1 MGITDKLQ
9 IFDVIKYEGPTDVFA
24 WKFPGEDFNTHS
36 KLIVNESQEAIL
48 FRNGQALDTF
58 TAGRYV
64 LTLDNIP
71 LLSKMQNLF
80 NKGRETQLTS
90 QVYYVN
96 KTIPLNLK
104 WGTDSPIQVYDPFA
118 ETIVNVRANGRFG
131 VQVED
136 SRKMLIK
143 LVGTMTQFDQQTL
156 RDYFIGLMM
165 SEIKSEIGRYITE
178 KQISVLQISMF
189 LAELSETLKRAM
201 SEQFLEYGIRLDNCY
216 VNSVNVPAEDLA
228 KIKAAQDEAKA
239 RKVQGYTY
247 QEEKQFEVLGGAA
260 RNTGSAGAMMGMGLG
275 LGMGAGMGV
284 PFGAA
289 MGGIAQNAFAQ
300 SAPQAP
306 APAPAQQAPAAG
318 GNPCPGCGY
327 MVPDSFKFC
336 PKCGHAAAPPPVKEA
351 DSFCPNCG
359 KQIPAGSKFC
369 PGCGRPV
376 V

>member
-1 MGITDKLQ
+1 MGLKEKIQ
-9 IFDVIKYEGPTDVFA
+9 IFDVIKYEGPSDVFA

-48 FRNGQALDTF
+48 FRNGQALDAF

-80 NKGRETQLTS
+80 NKGQETQFTS

-143 LVGTMTQFDQQTL
+143 LVGTMETFDQQTM

-165 SEIKSEIGRYITE
+165 AQIKSEIGRYITE
-178 KQISVLQISMF
+178 KQISVLQISMY

-201 SEQFLEYGIRLDNCY
+201 TEGFLEYGIRLDNCY
-216 VNSVNVPAEDLA
+216 VNSVNVPSEDLA

-247 QEEKQFEVLGGAA
+247 QEEKQFDVLANAA
-260 RNTGSAGAMMGMGLG
+260 KNTGTAGAMMGMGLG
-275 LGMGAGMGV
+275 LGMGAGIGV
-284 PFGAA
+284 PFGSA
-289 MGGIAQNAFAQ
+289 MGGIAQNAFRPQ
-300 SAPQAP
+300 TPQAP
-306 APAPAQQAPAAG
+306 QTPPAAPTQG
-318 GNPCPGCGY
+318 AGVTCPGCGNT
-327 MVPDSFKFC
+327 VPASFRFC
-336 PKCGHAAAPPPVKEA
+336 PTCGHAVEQVTKAAN
-351 DSFCPNCG
+351 SFCPNCG
-359 KQIPAGSKFC
+359 NPVPAGSRFC
-369 PGCGRPV
+369 PGCGNPIG
-376 V
+376 

>member
-80 NKGRETQLTS
+80 NKGRETQFTS

-247 QEEKQFEVLGGAA
+247 QEEKQFEVLGSAA

>member
-80 NKGRETQLTS
+80 NKGRETQFTS

-228 KIKAAQDEAKA
+228 KIKAAQDEA
-239 RKVQGYTY
+239 
-247 QEEKQFEVLGGAA
+247 
-260 RNTGSAGAMMGMGLG
+260 
-275 LGMGAGMGV
+275 
-284 PFGAA
+284 
-289 MGGIAQNAFAQ
+289 
-300 SAPQAP
+300 
-306 APAPAQQAPAAG
+306 
-318 GNPCPGCGY
+318 
-327 MVPDSFKFC
+327 
-336 PKCGHAAAPPPVKEA
+336 
-351 DSFCPNCG
+351 
-359 KQIPAGSKFC
+359 
-369 PGCGRPV
+369 
-376 V
+376 